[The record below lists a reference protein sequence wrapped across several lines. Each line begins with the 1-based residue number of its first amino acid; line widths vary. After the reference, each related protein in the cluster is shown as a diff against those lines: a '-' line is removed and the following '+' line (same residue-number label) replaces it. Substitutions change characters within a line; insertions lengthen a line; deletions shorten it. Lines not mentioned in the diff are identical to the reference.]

1 MFIIPGNNMSIVIK
15 EAPMNKCPLLGLM
28 LLLSL
33 LLSACSSKLMD
44 PMLEQ
49 QQPVPQ
55 GNEASITFFRTSS
68 FGGMI
73 QAPIAEE
80 TASGLELVGISSM
93 DTKIRHVVAPGKHI
107 FVVGGES
114 GSLLAAD
121 LAPQRHYYVKVS
133 PGFGWGKTRFTMV
146 PVPPQDLD
154 APGMQ
159 KEIRECTPV
168 SRNDKA
174 AQWFLENK
182 RSMEDKLRTAKEK
195 FQARKDPAEYTL
207 PASYGITE
215 LY

>member
-1 MFIIPGNNMSIVIK
+1 MK
-15 EAPMNKCPLLGLM
+15 KYPLLALM
-28 LLLSL
+28 LVLSL
-33 LLSACSSKLMD
+33 FLTACSSKLMD

-49 QQPVPQ
+49 QQPIPQ
-55 GNEASITFFRTSS
+55 GDEASITFFRTSS

-80 TASGLELVGISSM
+80 TASGLELVGIAST
-93 DTKIRHVVAPGKHI
+93 DTKIRHVAAPGKHI

-114 GSLLAAD
+114 GSLLDAN
-121 LAPQRHYYVKVS
+121 LAPQKHYYVKVS

-146 PVPPQDLD
+146 PVPPQDLS

-159 KEIRECTPV
+159 EEIRECTPV
-168 SRNDKA
+168 SKNDKA

-182 RSMEDKLRTAKEK
+182 SSMEDKLRTAKEK

>member
-1 MFIIPGNNMSIVIK
+1 MKKIFR
-15 EAPMNKCPLLGLM
+15 LGVMLA

-33 LLSACSSKLMD
+33 TACSSKLMD

-114 GSLLAAD
+114 GSLLDED
-121 LAPQRHYYVKVS
+121 LAPQKHYYVKVS
-133 PGFGWGKTRFTMV
+133 PGFGWGKARFTMT
-146 PVPPQDLD
+146 PVPPQDLA

-159 KEIRECTPV
+159 KEIRECVPV
-168 SRNDKA
+168 SKNDKA
-174 AQWFLENK
+174 AQWFFENK
-182 RSMEDKLRTAKEK
+182 DSMTEKLRTAKEK
-195 FQARKDPAEYTL
+195 FQARKDSSEYTL